1 MKKLI
6 AMFAFIPMLAQAG
19 VYLEPYLGY
28 GFGDGDYGSYSVD
41 KENGPAYGMRFGG
54 SLLGL
59 MAGYEYSIFKGD
71 LDLKAGNTTISYESD
86 VSMHGLFAG
95 YQFPSVIPLLGKVWG
110 TYYFA
115 GETEITATG
124 QDTTKADIDSG
135 YALGLGLAP
144 IPIPLPFLSL
154 HFNLEYRH
162 LDYKKDSDG
171 DVLKTDAY
179 IFSVSVP
186 INI

>member
-1 MKKLI
+1 MKKLLAI
-6 AMFAFIPMLAQAG
+6 AAFIPMIAQAG

-28 GFGDGDYGSYSVD
+28 GLGSGDYGTYTVD
-41 KENGPAYGMRFGG
+41 QENGPAYGMRFGG
-54 SLLGL
+54 SLMGL
-59 MAGYEYSIFKGD
+59 LAGYEYSTFQGE
-71 LDLKAGNTTISYESD
+71 LEMEAAGVTLKRDTD
-86 VSMHGLFAG
+86 VSLHGLFAG
-95 YQFPSVIPLLGKVWG
+95 YQFPSVVPLLGKVWG

-115 GETEITATG
+115 GESEITATG
-124 QDTTKADIDSG
+124 QDTEKPKIDSG
-135 YALGLGLAP
+135 YSLGIGLAP

-154 HFNLEYRH
+154 HFNVEYRH

-179 IFSVSVP
+179 ILSVSVP